1 MKEKIS
7 RRNFLKLVSIT
18 SGAVA
23 LSACAQATPV
33 PTQAQKPAATQPA
46 APTAPPKPK
55 SYTLRIAWW
64 GGEPR
69 HKKYHAILDLYQS
82 KNSGVTM
89 EREFADWAPYWEKLN
104 TQIASGNAPDLIHNH
119 QDLVSEYANR
129 GALLPLDPFIDSK
142 KINLTDWP
150 KGTVDS
156 GKRNGKNWMIAL
168 GGTTTSSIF
177 NLTWIKEMG
186 IKPPEKT
193 WTWNDFVVFVKDIK
207 PKLAE
212 KQYASTD
219 QGAWSGAYETY
230 IRQLGFELYKGEKLN
245 QLGYPKEVV
254 ADFWQMWEDL
264 RKTGALPP
272 AALSQEYARAT
283 HADSMLAKKVVPLH
297 LMNANQIQIYQGFMK
312 DELSA
317 VPMPRAVKAGARSGD
332 HLGTA
337 WISIYSKTK
346 LADEAAVFI
355 NWFIND
361 EEPQKIFAAEHG
373 LPGNKKIAALLL
385 PTMSPS
391 TRVGVELVS
400 YLAEGMIPA
409 PDRPTQSAQ
418 VTTAW
423 TNAYNEM
430 AFGRL
435 TLKQAVDRFFDDA
448 TRILTT

>member
-1 MKEKIS
+1 MSEKIS
-7 RRNFLKLVSIT
+7 RRHFLKVVSIA

-23 LSACAQATPV
+23 LSACTQPTPA
-33 PTQAQKPAATQPA
+33 PTQAPKAATQAP
-46 APTAPPKPK
+46 APTTPPQPK
-55 SYTLRIAWW
+55 ALTLRIAWW

-69 HKKYHAILDLYQS
+69 HKKYHSILDLYQQ
-82 KNSGVTM
+82 KNAGVTM
-89 EREFADWAPYWEKLN
+89 EREFADWAPYWEKLA
-104 TQIASGNAPDLIHNH
+104 TQLASGNAPDLIHNH
-119 QDLVSEYANR
+119 QDLVNEYANR
-129 GALLPLDPFIDSK
+129 GALLPLDPFVDGK
-142 KINLTDWP
+142 KIDLTDWP

-156 GKRNGKNWMIAL
+156 GKRSGKNWMIAL

-177 NLTWIKEMG
+177 NLAWIKEMG

-193 WTWNDFVVFVKDIK
+193 WTWSDFAVFVKEIK
-207 PKLAE
+207 PKLAD

-219 QGAWSGAYETY
+219 QGAWGGAYETY
-230 IRQLGFELYKGEKLN
+230 LRQLGFELYKGEKLN
-245 QLGYPKEVV
+245 QLGYPKEAV
-254 ADFWQMWEDL
+254 ADYWQMWEDL
-264 RKTGALPP
+264 RKLGALPP
-272 AALSQEYARAT
+272 AALSQEYSGTT

-297 LMNANQIQIYQGFMK
+297 LMNANQIQIYQGFIK

-317 VPMPRAVKAGARSGD
+317 VPMPRAVKSGSRSGD

-346 LADEAAVFI
+346 LADDSAKFI

-373 LPGNKKIAALLL
+373 LPGNKKIATLLL
-385 PTMSPS
+385 PTMNAP

-435 TLKQAVDRFFDDA
+435 SLKQAVDRFFDDA